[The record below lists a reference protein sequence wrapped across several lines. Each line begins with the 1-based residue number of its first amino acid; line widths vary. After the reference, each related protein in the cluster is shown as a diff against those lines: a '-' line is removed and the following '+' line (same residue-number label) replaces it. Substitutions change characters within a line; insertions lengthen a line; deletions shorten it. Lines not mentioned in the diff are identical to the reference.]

1 MPPVE
6 DDAPPR
12 EERSPLDQKIEDCE
26 LSVRTMNVCNEL
38 GINTARELFATSEEA
53 LKRAPGFHRN
63 VLADIAGWFEE
74 SGIVWPPR

>member
-1 MPPVE
+1 MTLRRVKNV
-6 DDAPPR
+6 R
-12 EERSPLDQKIEDCE
+12 RSIGRRSDCE

-74 SGIVWPPR
+74 SGIVWPPK